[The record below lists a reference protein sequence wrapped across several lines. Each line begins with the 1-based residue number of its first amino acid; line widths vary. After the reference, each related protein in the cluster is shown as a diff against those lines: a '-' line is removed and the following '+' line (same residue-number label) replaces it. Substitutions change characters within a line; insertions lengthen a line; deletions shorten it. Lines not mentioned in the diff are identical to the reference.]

1 MIDQNSQFMAILTA
15 VGEAKQA
22 NASAMGIPWTFSQM
36 GVGDANGTDP
46 QPDRAQTKLIHEQ
59 RRAPLNQVSIDPKN
73 TNVIIAEQ
81 VIPETVGG
89 WWIREIGLYDADGD
103 LVAVANCAPSY
114 KPQMAQGSGK
124 TQVVRINFIVT
135 SAANV
140 TLKIDPSVVLATRK
154 YVDDRLIEVL
164 PPTRKPGSYTQVTI
178 NKYGVVTEGSNP
190 ETLAENGI
198 KDAYTKEQI
207 DGALKLKATLLSPA
221 LTGKPTAPTAA
232 LGTNDSQLANTAFVQ
247 AVVAAVIGG
256 APGAL
261 DTLKELA
268 AALGGDPNFANT
280 IINALAGKADKATT
294 LAGYGILDGMPL
306 GEGCW
311 GSRITALYTD
321 IKAITKTGFTY
332 QIPTG
337 GTLNGF
343 GGAAGSVLTAYSP
356 NSGWQIYIRD
366 NVFMF
371 RGHTGGEWSADLN
384 VWHSGNFNPANYPIK
399 ATTLAGYGITDAYT
413 VTAADALL
421 KLKASLASP
430 ALTGKPTAP
439 TAALGTN
446 DSQLANTAFV
456 QAAIAAVISG
466 APGALDTLKELA
478 DALGGDPNFA
488 NTIVNG
494 LAGKANKG
502 EVMPLGEGGWG
513 RVVGTESI
521 DMKAIG
527 KTCFTYQNPGGG
539 TLNGMGPAAGTVL
552 HAESSGA
559 GWQMYIRGQ
568 SFLFRSYLGSDW
580 SETFAAWH
588 SGNLDPNTI
597 FPVGTSIDFAGPV
610 APAGFLKENGAA
622 VSRATYARLFE
633 VIGTRYGAGNGSTT
647 FNLPDSRGEVFR
659 GLDDGRGVDPGRGL
673 GSIQLDQVQGM
684 KYQMPWGQ
692 GAIVSGGAFGGNDLR
707 RYSVATTLDQVEGP
721 LSDGVNGTPRI
732 GAETRMRNVARLKC
746 IKY

>member
-190 ETLAENGI
+190 ETLAESGI

-207 DGALKLKATLLSPA
+207 DGALKLKATLASPA
-221 LTGKPTAPTAA
+221 LTGKPTVPTPA
-232 LGTNDSQLANTAFVQ
+232 LNANDQQVANTAYVQ

-311 GSRITALYTD
+311 GSRISALYTD
-321 IKAITKTGFTY
+321 MKAITKTGFTY
-332 QIPTG
+332 QIPTS
-337 GTLNGF
+337 GTLNGL

-371 RGHTGGEWSADLN
+371 RGQTGGEWSADLT
-384 VWHSGNFNPANYPIK
+384 VWHSGNFNPASYPIK

-430 ALTGKPTAP
+430 VFTGKPTAP
-439 TAALGTN
+439 TAVLGSN
-446 DSQLANTAFV
+446 DLQLANTAFV

-513 RVVGTESI
+513 SAVPYAHS

-527 KTCFTYQNPGGG
+527 KTCFTYQNPGSG
-539 TLNGMGPAAGTVL
+539 TLNALGYAAGSVL
-552 HAESSGA
+552 HAESAA
-559 GWQMYIRGQ
+559 GWQLYIRDNVV
-568 SFLFRSYLGSDW
+568 LFRSNLGSVWTDVL
-580 SETFAAWH
+580 SMWH
-588 SGNLDPNTI
+588 SGNLDPTTI
-597 FPVGTSIDFAGPV
+597 MPPGTSIDFAGSV

-622 VSRATYARLFE
+622 VSRATYARLFA
-633 VIGTRYGAGNGSTT
+633 VIGTTYGAGNGSTT

-659 GLDDGRGVDPGRGL
+659 GLDEGRGVDPGRGL
-673 GSIQLDQVQGM
+673 GSVQLDQVQGM
-684 KYQMPWGQ
+684 AYQLLWGQ
-692 GAIVSGGAFGGNDLR
+692 GETGVTYSGNNLRKYSIAYAADQVSG
-707 RYSVATTLDQVEGP
+707 P
-721 LSDGVNGTPRI
+721 ISDGVNGTPRI

>member
-36 GVGDANGTDP
+36 GVGDASGTDP
-46 QPDRAQTKLIHEQ
+46 QPDRAQTKLINERH
-59 RRAPLNQVSIDPKN
+59 RAPLNQVSIDPKN

-103 LVAVANCAPSY
+103 LVAVANCAPSF
-114 KPQMAQGSGK
+114 KPQLAQGSGK

-190 ETLAENGI
+190 ETLAESGI

-207 DGALKLKATLLSPA
+207 DGALKLKAPLASPVFS
-221 LTGKPTAPTAA
+221 GKPTVPTPA
-232 LGTNDSQLANTAFVQ
+232 LNANDQQVANTAYVQ

-294 LAGYGILDGMPL
+294 LAGYG
-306 GEGCW
+306 
-311 GSRITALYTD
+311 
-321 IKAITKTGFTY
+321 
-332 QIPTG
+332 
-337 GTLNGF
+337 
-343 GGAAGSVLTAYSP
+343 V
-356 NSGWQIYIRD
+356 
-366 NVFMF
+366 
-371 RGHTGGEWSADLN
+371 
-384 VWHSGNFNPANYPIK
+384 
-399 ATTLAGYGITDAYT
+399 TDAYT
-413 VTAADALL
+413 VTQTDSLL

-439 TAALGTN
+439 TPVLGSN
-446 DSQLANTAFV
+446 DQQVANAAFV
-456 QAAIAAVISG
+456 QATVAAVISG

-488 NTIVNG
+488 NTIVNA
-494 LAGKANKG
+494 LTLKANKADVLPLAGG
-502 EVMPLGEGGWG
+502 EMTGNITL
-513 RVVGTESI
+513 
-521 DMKAIG
+521 
-527 KTCFTYQNPGGG
+527 
-539 TLNGMGPAAGTVL
+539 LNGRSVLLIAQDTNSWASGLLCRGKLGNEALGGLGIWGNRETVNC
-552 HAESSGA
+552 AY
-559 GWQMYIRGQ
+559 M
-568 SFLFRSYLGSDW
+568 
-580 SETFAAWH
+580 
-588 SGNLDPNTI
+588 
-597 FPVGTSIDFAGPV
+597 
-610 APAGFLKENGAA
+610 
-622 VSRATYARLFE
+622 
-633 VIGTRYGAGNGSTT
+633 
-647 FNLPDSRGEVFR
+647 
-659 GLDDGRGVDPGRGL
+659 GL
-673 GSIQLDQVQGM
+673 GSS
-684 KYQMPWGQ
+684 PWTT
-692 GAIVSGGAFGGNDLR
+692 GNGVRVTANGVD
-707 RYSVATTLDQVEGP
+707 VTGP
-721 LSDGVNGTPRI
+721 LSGDGSGLTNLKWSALESTPTDLGAYGVTFASQNDAEAGKETGKPMSPLRVFQAITAKVIQATENIVGIARIASQVLVNLGEDDASIVTPRKLRFGLSYLLGVNGYYVFPTWMGGLIIQWGLASSVGQASTGAGPYRDVTLPIAFPIACLGVQASMNFSAMTTSSAHSPGATIVSKSVIRLQNNYTSSAGEIMYFAI
-732 GAETRMRNVARLKC
+732 GL
-746 IKY
+746 